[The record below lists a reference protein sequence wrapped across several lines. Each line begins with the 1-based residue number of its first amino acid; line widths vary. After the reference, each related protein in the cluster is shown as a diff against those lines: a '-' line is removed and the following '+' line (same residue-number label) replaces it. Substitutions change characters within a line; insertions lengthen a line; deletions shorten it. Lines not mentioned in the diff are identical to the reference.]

1 MIFLKNFKEMLHC
14 TNTLSIIV
22 MTVSHMSSKIS
33 TDQKLESMTGKSM
46 KSTNTTHKVLHNS
59 LEGILK

>member
-1 MIFLKNFKEMLHC
+1 MLHC

-22 MTVSHMSSKIS
+22 MTVTHMSSKIS

-46 KSTNTTHKVLHNS
+46 TSIDTTHKVLHNS
-59 LEGILK
+59 LERILK